1 MAGFSFHTILFVP
14 GSRPD
19 RFAKA
24 AQSGADAIC
33 IDLEDAVA
41 AADKDD
47 ARAAAIAALK
57 ELDPARTA
65 IRIND
70 LKTHHGLADLLA
82 IREASVRPSWLFM
95 PMVEDPYEPL
105 QASVVLNDPEVGL
118 VPLIET
124 VAGLDL
130 AREIASAPTVGALMF
145 GGGDFSAQLGVAMD
159 WEPLLAARSRIVMA
173 CAAANIAALD
183 VPFIKVDDG
192 AGLEAETRRSKAL
205 GFAAKAL
212 IHPAQVAT
220 VNEVMRPTE
229 AELDEARS
237 AIEAYEVGGRR
248 AIRHNGQMLEAPVVA
263 RFYRLIEAQGRK

>member
-1 MAGFSFHTILFVP
+1 MAGFSFHSILFVP

-47 ARAAAIAALK
+47 ARHAAIAALR
-57 ELDPARTA
+57 ELDPSRTA
-65 IRIND
+65 IRING

-82 IREASVRPSWLFM
+82 LRQSAIRPSWLFM
-95 PMVEDPYEPL
+95 PMVESGHEPL
-105 QASVVLNDPEVGL
+105 QASGILDDPGVGL

-124 VAGLDL
+124 VAGVDG
-130 AREIASAPTVGALMF
+130 ARDIAGAPSVGALMF

-173 CAAANIAALD
+173 CAAANIAAID
-183 VPFIKVDDG
+183 VPFIKVDDQV
-192 AGLEAETRRSKAL
+192 GLEAETRRSKAL

-212 IHPAQVAT
+212 IHPAQVGP
-220 VNEVMRPTE
+220 VNAVMRPTD
-229 AELDEARS
+229 AELDEARA
-237 AIEAYEVGGRR
+237 AIKAYEAGGRR

-263 RFYRLIEAQGRK
+263 RYYRLIEAQGRV